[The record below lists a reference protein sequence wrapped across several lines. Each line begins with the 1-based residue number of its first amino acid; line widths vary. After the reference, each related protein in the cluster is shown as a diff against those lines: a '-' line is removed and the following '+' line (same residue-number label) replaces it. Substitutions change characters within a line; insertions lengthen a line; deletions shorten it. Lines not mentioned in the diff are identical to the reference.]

1 MRKSIFIIATLLAA
15 TFANAELTP
24 DYTLPSPDGMSY
36 IEPAEYLLD
45 SYDSEHLY
53 LTALPQCPFLVRRNI
68 TSMYDYTLT
77 FLNPFDYSEY
87 KTIDPRPFF
96 NDNYVIV
103 AVVYDVFVVDKLAF
117 MWVKYDG
124 GYYTSFKITDEDGNV
139 ILESSDQEHWL
150 GITRLGSVWKLVTT
164 TPYGSNGVIS
174 KIYTFP
180 GDGSMPQAAQA
191 ISNPSPKK
199 NARKVER
206 EGQVLVETENSTYT
220 LQGQEV
226 K

>member
-1 MRKSIFIIATLLAA
+1 MKKSIFIIAALLAA
-15 TFANAELTP
+15 TFSKAELTP
-24 DYTLPSPDGMSY
+24 DYTFPSSDASSY
-36 IEPAEYLLD
+36 ILPADFLT
-45 SYDSEHLY
+45 YDVQLPKNFP
-53 LTALPQCPFLVRRNI
+53 TTLPQCPFLLRYNVQGDNA
-68 TSMYDYTLT
+68 TYTL
-77 FLNPFDYSEY
+77 LNPFDYSEY
-87 KTIDPRPFF
+87 KTIDPVLFN
-96 NDNYVIV
+96 NDNYKLL
-103 AVVYDVFVVDKLAF
+103 AAVYDVFVVDKLAF
-117 MWVKYDG
+117 LLAKTDG
-124 GYYTSFKITDEDGNV
+124 SSFKIIDEDGNV
-139 ILESSDQEHWL
+139 ILEQRDQETWW
-150 GITRLGSVWKLVTT
+150 GITQFGSVWKLVTT

-199 NARKVER
+199 NARKVAR